1 MFNVLFISEARA
13 PGDERHEPRWEK
25 RCLRGGRVTG
35 QEEVAYVVTNFNGRQ
50 GQPDPLHQ
58 LGSRSAPN
66 TCPFP
71 QVRQW
76 HRGSLGQGCRAKRP
90 YEAVWAL
97 TGCCV
102 GPPGHRA
109 DRNRQSQ
116 GSQEH
121 SCRGRGAPQGPKSQ
135 QPGCKWKETLMV
147 QKAGHGNITLKKKKK
162 LRSNW
167 AKRITVAKP

>member
-1 MFNVLFISEARA
+1 MLFNVLLISEARA

-35 QEEVAYVVTNFNGRQ
+35 QEGVAYVVTNFNGRQ

-58 LGSRSAPN
+58 LRSRSAPN

-97 TGCCV
+97 TECMPSWAQSRQE
-102 GPPGHRA
+102 PPKPRKPGAQLQRE
-109 DRNRQSQ
+109 
-116 GSQEH
+116 GSP
-121 SCRGRGAPQGPKSQ
+121 SG
-135 QPGCKWKETLMV
+135 T
-147 QKAGHGNITLKKKKK
+147 KKPAAR
-162 LRSNW
+162 L
-167 AKRITVAKP
+167 